1 MFGDINQCDPVEGNS
16 QVHYNKFTSKTIK
29 EMCPERVELKYILEG
44 CSRYDTKIRNMLAD
58 FLKTGKVQPQ
68 FAAIGKY
75 FKNICYLNETRNTV
89 TEIYCNGFVKNKT
102 HYKVNFKYNGKMEQY
117 KVAIGMPILVR
128 RNMKQENLLN
138 MREFPI
144 DEIENHDTS
153 FKVNDMV

>member
-1 MFGDINQCDPVEGNS
+1 
-16 QVHYNKFTSKTIK
+16 
-29 EMCPERVELKYILEG
+29 
-44 CSRYDTKIRNMLAD
+44 MLAD

-75 FKNICYLNETRNTV
+75 FKNICYLNETRKTV
-89 TEIYCNGFVKNKT
+89 TEIYCNEFVKNKT

-128 RNMKQENLLN
+128 RNMKQENLFN
-138 MREFPI
+138 VMEFPI

-153 FKVNDMV
+153 FKVNDIWFNLNDFRKKFNPRILLYSIQISRCRYQ